1 MTAEHAE
8 HASRRSPAAAEA
20 AARWA
25 RAAVTAVL
33 IAGAA
38 LLVALALTLVFSS
51 DSDQI
56 GWDLRIAY
64 LPAADAVW
72 EGRSPYPNPHD
83 PNLDLPRPYVYPP
96 QLAIA
101 LVPLSWLPA
110 DLAAFLVF
118 LASVAALVGALAL
131 VGVRDVRCYAA
142 LLLWAPV
149 WNSLDTLNVSSG
161 LALGVALLWRF
172 RASLLPLAAT
182 LGAMV
187 SVKLFLWPLVV
198 WVGSTRRLVP
208 AALAL
213 GIGFILTF
221 ASWAVIG
228 FAGLAEY
235 PDLLSRVGEQESY
248 SIAGMS
254 AELGLGQGFGR
265 GLATIVGLVL
275 LAIAVL
281 EGRRWNSVR
290 AFTLAVAAT
299 LALSPVVW
307 LHYLTLL
314 IAPLGLARPHFS
326 PLWLLPIVLWVSPRD
341 ENGDGLHPY
350 VPAVVAI
357 VLLGLLV
364 ARPLVDREPEV
375 AS

>member
-1 MTAEHAE
+1 MSAG
-8 HASRRSPAAAEA
+8 PG
-20 AARWA
+20 ARWA
-25 RAAVTAVL
+25 RAAVTAVVV
-33 IAGAA
+33 AGAA
-38 LLVALALTLVFSS
+38 LLVVLALTLIFSS

-72 EGRSPYPNPHD
+72 DGRSPYPDPDD
-83 PNLDLPRPYVYPP
+83 PNLDLPRTYVYPP

-110 DLAAFLVF
+110 DLAAFLAF
-118 LASVAALVGALAL
+118 LASVAALSGALAL

-142 LLLWAPV
+142 MLLWAPV
-149 WNSLDTLNVSSG
+149 WNSLDTLNVSSA

-172 RASLLPLAAT
+172 RATVWPLAAT
-182 LGAMV
+182 LAAMV

-213 GIGFILTF
+213 GIGLTLTF
-221 ASWAVIG
+221 VSWAVIG
-228 FAGLAEY
+228 FAGFADY

-254 AELGLGQGFGR
+254 AELGLGQRFGR
-265 GLATIVGLVL
+265 GLATVVGLVL
-275 LAIAVL
+275 LGIAVR
-281 EGRRWNSVR
+281 EGRRQDSVR

-314 IAPLGLARPHFS
+314 IAPLGLARPRFS

-341 ENGDGLHPY
+341 ENGEGLHPFI
-350 VPAVVAI
+350 PAVVAI
-357 VLLGLLV
+357 ALIALLL
-364 ARPLVDREPEV
+364 ARRPAHRELEG

>member
-1 MTAEHAE
+1 
-8 HASRRSPAAAEA
+8 
-20 AARWA
+20 
-25 RAAVTAVL
+25 VTAVVV
-33 IAGAA
+33 AGAV
-38 LLVALALTLVFSS
+38 LLVALALSLIFSS

-72 EGRSPYPNPHD
+72 DGRSPYADPDD
-83 PNLDLPRPYVYPP
+83 PNLDLPRTYVYPP

-101 LVPLSWLPA
+101 LVPLTWLPV

-118 LASVAALVGALAL
+118 LASVAALLGTLAL

-149 WNSLDTLNVSSG
+149 WNSLDTLNVSSA

-172 RASLLPLAAT
+172 RATVWPLAAT

-187 SVKLFLWPLVV
+187 SVKLFLWPLIV
-198 WVGSTRRLVP
+198 WVASTRRVVP

-213 GIGFILTF
+213 GIGITLTF
-221 ASWAVIG
+221 TSWAAIG
-228 FAGLAEY
+228 FAGFADY
-235 PDLLSRVGEQESY
+235 PDLLSRVEEQESY

-254 AELGLGQGFGR
+254 VELGLGQGFGR
-265 GLATIVGLVL
+265 ALATIVGLAL
-275 LAIAVL
+275 LGIAVL
-281 EGRRWNSVR
+281 EERRRDSVR
-290 AFTLAVAAT
+290 AFTLALAAT

-314 IAPLGLARPHFS
+314 IAPLGLARPRFS
-326 PLWLLPIVLWVSPRD
+326 VLWLLPIVLWVSPRD
-341 ENGDGLHPY
+341 ENGEGLHPF
-350 VPAVVAI
+350 VPMVVVIALL
-357 VLLGLLV
+357 VLLL
-364 ARPLVDREPEV
+364 ARPRAQAEPGMP
-375 AS
+375 S